1 MSDPVELRVRR
12 VVAEYLGVDP
22 EELSSN
28 VSLIEDLAADSL
40 DLVELAIALENELGV
55 VFDESAIDEMRTYG
69 ELVDTVQGLCNG
81 QHPAAVSEAVA
92 PALVWARVLPPDGDG
107 EQRNLQRVGWLTP
120 YTAETIAED
129 ALRAG
134 RGARLE
140 VTVPSSVNDA
150 GLARLLD
157 QFAWLGDRGVHVSVR
172 RDHHLGLGPSAR
184 PRPHAA
190 A

>member
-1 MSDPVELRVRR
+1 

-22 EELSSN
+22 EELVPD
-28 VSLIEDLAADSL
+28 VSLIDDLAADSL
-40 DLVELAIALENELGV
+40 DLVELAIALENDLGV
-55 VFDESAIDEMRTYG
+55 VFEESAIDEMRTYG
-69 ELVDTVQGLCNG
+69 DLVDTVQVLCNG
-81 QHPAAVSEAVA
+81 QRPAAALDPVP
-92 PALVWARVLPPDGDG
+92 PALVWARVLPPDGDA

-129 ALRAG
+129 ALRIG

-150 GLARLLD
+150 GLARLVD
-157 QFAWLGDRGVHVSVR
+157 QFAWLGERGVQVSVR

>member
-1 MSDPVELRVRR
+1 MSDPVEPRVRR

-22 EELSSN
+22 EELSSD

-40 DLVELAIALENELGV
+40 DLVELAIALENDLGV

-69 ELVDTVQGLCNG
+69 DLVDTVQVLCNA
-81 QHPAAVSEAVA
+81 QRPAAPVEAA
-92 PALVWARVLPPDGDG
+92 PPALVWARVLPPDGDA
-107 EQRNLQRVGWLTP
+107 EHSNLQRVGWLTP

-150 GLARLLD
+150 GLAQLLD
-157 QFAWLGDRGVHVSVR
+157 QFAWLGDRGVQVTVR
-172 RDHHLGLGPSAR
+172 RDPHLGPGLSAR
-184 PRPHAA
+184 PRPYAA